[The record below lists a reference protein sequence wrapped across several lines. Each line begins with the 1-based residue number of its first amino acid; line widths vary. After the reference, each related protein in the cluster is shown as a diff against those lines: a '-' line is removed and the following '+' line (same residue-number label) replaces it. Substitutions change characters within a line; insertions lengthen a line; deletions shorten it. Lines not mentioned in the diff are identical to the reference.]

1 MVTSPATTTASI
13 HPLLEY
19 LYSLEGKGIELGLER
34 TRELLYRCGD
44 PHKKFTIVQL
54 AGTNG
59 KGSTAAILAHIL
71 IGHKQRTGLFTSPHL
86 LRFNERIRVDGIP
99 VDDHYLIE
107 WLEKYRADVEEIS
120 ATFFEAT
127 TVMAL
132 SYFAEQQVDLAIL
145 ETGLGGRLDATT
157 ATDPAWTALTPIDLD
172 HTDMLG
178 DDISAIAREKAGI
191 LRAGVP
197 CFSAPQPIEVR
208 DAIQREAGRVGA
220 PVTFLGPEASVPHP
234 PRLPGKHQ
242 QVNAALAW
250 TLAQAILGDQFD
262 RQSAEGAVK
271 TVYWPG
277 RYQQLNDHPRVIY
290 DVAHNPHGMAA
301 FLETLRAETI
311 QGRKWLVLAIQKGKD
326 ARRLLKMLLPVFDMV
341 ILTQTGIRNFIP
353 ADELAGLAGAAHLNM
368 RIVSDAAAALETTIQ
383 NADEKDIMA
392 ITGSHYLGPAIAEYF
407 EISFDIL

>member
-1 MVTSPATTTASI
+1 MIVSPATTAASV

-19 LYSLEGKGIELGLER
+19 LYSLEGKGIDLGLER
-34 TRELLYRCGD
+34 TRELLHRCGD
-44 PHKKFTIVQL
+44 PHQKFTIVQV

-71 IGHKQRTGLFTSPHL
+71 QGHERRVGLFTSPHL
-86 LRFNERIRVDGIP
+86 LRFNERIRVDGTP
-99 VDDHYLIE
+99 VDDHYLVE
-107 WLEKYRADVEEIS
+107 WLEKYKADVEEIS

-132 SYFAEQQVDLAIL
+132 SYFADRQVDLAIL

-157 ATDPAWTALTPIDLD
+157 ATDPVWTALTPIDLD

-178 DDISAIAREKAGI
+178 EDIGAIAREKAGI

-197 CFSAPQPIEVR
+197 CFSAPQPAKVR
-208 DAIQREAGRVGA
+208 DVILQEAGLVGTA
-220 PVTFLGPEASVPHP
+220 VTFLRPETAVPSP
-234 PRLPGKHQ
+234 PRLPGRHQ
-242 QVNAALAW
+242 HINTTLAW
-250 TLAQAILGDQFD
+250 ALAQAILGDQFD
-262 RQSAEGAVK
+262 RLSAEGAVK
-271 TVYWPG
+271 TVFWPG
-277 RYQQLNDHPRVIY
+277 RYQQFSDHPKVIY

-301 FLETLRAETI
+301 FLETLGSETI
-311 QGRKWLVLAIQKGKD
+311 QGQKWLVLALQKGKD
-326 ARRLLKMLLPVFDMV
+326 AKRLLEMLLPLFDAV

-353 ADELAGLAGAAHLNM
+353 ASELAELAGADHPNT
-368 RIVSDAAAALETTIQ
+368 RIVSDATAALETTIR
-383 NADEKDIMA
+383 NADKKDIVT